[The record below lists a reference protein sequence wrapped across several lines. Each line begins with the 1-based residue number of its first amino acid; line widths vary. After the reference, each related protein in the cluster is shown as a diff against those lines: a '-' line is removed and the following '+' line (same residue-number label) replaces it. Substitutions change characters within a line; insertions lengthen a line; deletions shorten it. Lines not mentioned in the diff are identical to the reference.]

1 MLHSAS
7 VTALCTTNPHE
18 GRQRAPS
25 MEKNTPMAIWNV
37 ELTMTLRMPHVIA
50 VEANDADCAQ
60 RMAAR
65 PRARDQGAAVSPEV

>member
-1 MLHSAS
+1 
-7 VTALCTTNPHE
+7 
-18 GRQRAPS
+18 
-25 MEKNTPMAIWNV
+25 
-37 ELTMTLRMPHVIA
+37 MTLRMPHVIA